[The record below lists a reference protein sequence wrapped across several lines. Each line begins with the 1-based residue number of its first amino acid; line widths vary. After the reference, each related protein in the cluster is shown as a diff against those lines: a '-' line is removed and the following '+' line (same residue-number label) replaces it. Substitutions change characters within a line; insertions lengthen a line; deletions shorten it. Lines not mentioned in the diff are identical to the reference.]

1 MRKSS
6 GNNYFGK
13 SVAGDIAHVDVLK
26 NPDGRSKG
34 CAVVYFDHP
43 DDAEK
48 AIGMLRILEYSE
60 WNLAYPNRLLRLS
73 SLENGVL

>member
-1 MRKSS
+1 MGYSKGRKLFVR
-6 GNNYFGK
+6 NLHFNTTWQRLKDHFRR
-13 SVAGDIAHVDVLK
+13 VGDIAHVDILK

-48 AIGMLRILEYSE
+48 AIGMLEVI
-60 WNLAYPNRLLRLS
+60 
-73 SLENGVL
+73 

>member
-1 MRKSS
+1 L
-6 GNNYFGK
+6 
-13 SVAGDIAHVDVLK
+13 AGDIAHVDILK

-48 AIGMLRILEYSE
+48 AIGMLEVI
-60 WNLAYPNRLLRLS
+60 
-73 SLENGVL
+73 

>member
-1 MRKSS
+1 MIWRGGHQLLF
-6 GNNYFGK
+6 GNPL
-13 SVAGDIAHVDVLK
+13 AGDIAHVDILK

-48 AIGMLRILEYSE
+48 AIGMLEVI
-60 WNLAYPNRLLRLS
+60 YPHLS
-73 SLENGVL
+73 RCSP

>member
-1 MRKSS
+1 L
-6 GNNYFGK
+6 
-13 SVAGDIAHVDVLK
+13 AGDIAHVDILK

-48 AIGMLRILEYSE
+48 AIEMFNNTEVDGRIIEVRYDKM
-60 WNLAYPNRLLRLS
+60 
-73 SLENGVL
+73 G